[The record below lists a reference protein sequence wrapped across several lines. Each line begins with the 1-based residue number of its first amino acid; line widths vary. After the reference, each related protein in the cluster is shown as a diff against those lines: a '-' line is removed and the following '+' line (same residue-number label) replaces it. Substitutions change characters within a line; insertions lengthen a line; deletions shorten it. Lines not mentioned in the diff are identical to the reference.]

1 MPTAFRGRTLAIDPG
16 ATSRS
21 VGAPAPDAFGMTLN
35 DEPAASHRFVVSAVA
50 SSRVSQ
56 RVQKMSSDESWRS
69 SGRLS

>member
-1 MPTAFRGRTLAIDPG
+1 
-16 ATSRS
+16 
-21 VGAPAPDAFGMTLN
+21 MTLN